1 MLQIP
6 HTALLDILAAVYPY
20 VQLFTVVSIIF
31 GFVWWLQSSREQLFT
46 KIDKI
51 TDNHLT
57 HIELGITKLSDSMPQ
72 FFKELHDHQTKA
84 EVLLTDI
91 RETQRRQEQ

>member
-6 HTALLDILAAVYPY
+6 HAALLDILAAAYPY

-57 HIELGITKLSDSMPQ
+57 HIELGITKLSDQMPKY
-72 FFKELHDHQTKA
+72 FEELHDHQTRE
-84 EVLLTDI
+84 EVILTAI
-91 RETQRRQEQ
+91 RDDGRRE

>member
-57 HIELGITKLSDSMPQ
+57 HIELGITKLSDQMPKY
-72 FFKELHDHQTKA
+72 FEELHDHQTRE
-84 EVLLTDI
+84 EVILTAI
-91 RETQRRQEQ
+91 RDDGRRE